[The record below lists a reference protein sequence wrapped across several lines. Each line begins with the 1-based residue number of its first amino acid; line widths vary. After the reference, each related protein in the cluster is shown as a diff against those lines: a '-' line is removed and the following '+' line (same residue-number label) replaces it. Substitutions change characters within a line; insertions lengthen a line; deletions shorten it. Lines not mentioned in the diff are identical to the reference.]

1 MLCFVVN
8 ILIFGKV
15 YVHVDTYSFSNR
27 LARRYE
33 TLVSRDEILV
43 SRDETLLS
51 REGGTLIQMDGFSR
65 LLPNPRDGGGELRRR
80 RLKFQN
86 RAF

>member
-1 MLCFVVN
+1 MPRFVVN

-33 TLVSRDEILV
+33 TLVSRDEILG
-43 SRDETLLS
+43 SLS
-51 REGGTLIQMDGFSR
+51 NDNGDGNENVISKY
-65 LLPNPRDGGGELRRR
+65 
-80 RLKFQN
+80 KF
-86 RAF
+86 ALF